1 MFQLKARFQAQGVF
15 ETATKIFLHKKIH
28 IPSVWECGER
38 RAVFPRRVMLYVY
51 VRGMDAVG

>member
-15 ETATKIFLHKKIH
+15 ETATNFFAQKIH